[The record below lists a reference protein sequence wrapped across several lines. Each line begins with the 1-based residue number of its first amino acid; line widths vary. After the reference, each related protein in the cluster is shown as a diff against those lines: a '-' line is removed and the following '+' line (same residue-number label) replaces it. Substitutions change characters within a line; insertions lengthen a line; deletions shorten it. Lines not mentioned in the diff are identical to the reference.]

1 MKKAIQEL
9 WRHHVTSEH
18 FDEICYLLEIDENQA
33 FDKGQFF
40 GFLGLTERFMFYQ
53 EKKYGYGLLE
63 NSRGTFEFNKRNIP
77 RVFTWKFSKLIA

>member
-63 NSRGTFEFNKRNIP
+63 NFRGTFEVYKIIIP
-77 RVFTWKFSKLIA
+77 RVFTRKFS

>member
-1 MKKAIQEL
+1 M
-9 WRHHVTSEH
+9 TSKH
-18 FDEICYLLEIDENQA
+18 FEEICYLLEIDENQA

-63 NSRGTFEFNKRNIP
+63 SSRGTFKFYKRNIS
-77 RVFTWKFSKLIA
+77 RVFTREFSKVIGYKL